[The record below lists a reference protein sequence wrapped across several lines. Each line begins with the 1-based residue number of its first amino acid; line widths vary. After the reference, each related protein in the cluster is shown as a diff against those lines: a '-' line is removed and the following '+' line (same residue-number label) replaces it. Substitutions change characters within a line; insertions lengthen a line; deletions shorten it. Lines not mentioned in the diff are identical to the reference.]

1 MVEKGEMATLGG
13 GCFWCLE
20 AIFSRLDG
28 VLDVLSGYCGGHV
41 ADPGYEAVC
50 SGNTGHAEVVQIRFD
65 PELISYDELLEVFFA
80 THDPTSL
87 NRQGND
93 IGTQYRSVIY
103 THTEAQKQS
112 AERAIAEAARHWD
125 HPVVTEIAA
134 FEVFY
139 PAEQYHWRYYDRN
152 GNQPYC
158 MFGIAPKLAKFEA
171 KFKEKLKA

>member
-158 MFGIAPKLAKFEA
+158 MFGIAPKLTKFEA